1 MSHENNTSRKAVRRA
16 VLAQDLLSTR
26 PIDLPEFEEPPV
38 VEVVLS
44 IQFSELRK
52 YRSLHAGLLW
62 GRYRDSGFEE
72 FSEHNP
78 LAPRFET
85 FGPEEELQQSS
96 LKIVPT
102 DEMQPFRAW
111 FIKEGRSELMQ
122 LQADRFV
129 HNWRKIGESNNYPR
143 YEIIKKKFFE
153 EIKELQAFF
162 DEEGIGQIQP
172 NQCEVTYVNLIS
184 FDGDIWTNPEAALK
198 VLSEV
203 RLDPDDSNAR
213 LPRLGDARY
222 SARFV
227 LADGQDMPIGRL
239 IVSAQPAISND
250 GSRSLRLEL
259 TARGA
264 PLSPDLDGASQFFD
278 FGREAVVRGFTALTT
293 PQMHKKW
300 RRTK

>member
-1 MSHENNTSRKAVRRA
+1 M
-16 VLAQDLLSTR
+16 QDLSAIR
-26 PIDLPEFEEPPV
+26 PIDLPEFENPPV

-44 IQFSELRK
+44 LQFSELRK
-52 YRSLHAGLLW
+52 YQILHAGLLW
-62 GRYRDSGFEE
+62 GRYRDSGFKE
-72 FSEHNP
+72 FSEHAP
-78 LAPRFET
+78 LEPRFET
-85 FGPEEELQQSS
+85 FGPEEEIRQPG
-96 LKIVPT
+96 LKIVSG
-102 DEMQPFRAW
+102 DEMRPLRIW
-111 FIKEGRSELMQ
+111 FIKEGGGELIQ

-129 HNWRKIGESNNYPR
+129 HNWRKTGESQNYPR
-143 YEIIKKKFFE
+143 YERIKERFFE

-184 FDGDIWTNPEAALK
+184 FDDDVWTNPEAALK

-203 RLDPDDSNAR
+203 RLNPDDSNAL
-213 LPRLGDARY
+213 LPALEDARF

-227 LADGQDMPIGRL
+227 LVADDQNEPIGRL
-239 IVSAQPAISND
+239 IVSAQPAISTD
-250 GSRSLRLEL
+250 GSRMLRLEL

-264 PLSPDLDGASQFFD
+264 PFRPDLDGASQFFD

-293 PQMHKKW
+293 AQMHKIW

>member
-1 MSHENNTSRKAVRRA
+1 MSHVNNTSGKT
-16 VLAQDLLSTR
+16 VLTQDLLATR

-44 IQFSELRK
+44 LQFSELRK
-52 YRSLHAGLLW
+52 CRSLQAGLLW
-62 GRYRDSGFEE
+62 GRYRDSGFKE
-72 FSEHNP
+72 FSEHPP
-78 LAPRFET
+78 LEPRFET
-85 FGPEEELQQSS
+85 FGPEEEIRQPS
-96 LKIVPT
+96 LKIVLAK
-102 DEMQPFRAW
+102 EVQPFRIW
-111 FIKEGRSELMQ
+111 FIKEGGGELIQ

-129 HNWRKIGESNNYPR
+129 HNWRKTGESQNYPR
-143 YEIIKKKFFE
+143 YERIKERFFE
-153 EIKELQAFF
+153 EINELQTFF
-162 DEEGIGQIQP
+162 DEEGIGRIQP

-184 FDGDIWTNPEAALK
+184 FDGDVWTNPEAALK

-203 RLDPDDSNAR
+203 RFNPDDSNAR
-213 LPRLGDARY
+213 LPTLEDARY

-227 LADGQDMPIGRL
+227 LADGQNKPIGRL
-239 IVSAQPAISND
+239 IVSAQPAISID

-264 PLSPDLDGASQFFD
+264 PFSPDLDGASQFFD

-293 PQMHKKW
+293 AQMHKIW

>member
-1 MSHENNTSRKAVRRA
+1 MNNTSREA
-16 VLAQDLLSTR
+16 VLAQDLLATR
-26 PIDLPEFEEPPV
+26 PIDLPEFEKPPV

-44 IQFSELRK
+44 LQFSELRK

-62 GRYRDSGFEE
+62 SRYRDSGFKEY
-72 FSEHNP
+72 SEHPP
-78 LAPRFET
+78 LERRFEI
-85 FGPEEELQQSS
+85 FGPEEEIRQPS
-96 LKIVPT
+96 LKLVPA
-102 DEMQPFRAW
+102 DEVRPFRIW
-111 FIKEGRSELMQ
+111 FIKEEGGELIQ

-129 HNWRKIGESNNYPR
+129 HNWRKTGESQNYPR
-143 YEIIKKKFFE
+143 YERIKERFFE

-184 FDGDIWTNPEAALK
+184 FDGDVWTNPEAALK
-198 VLSEV
+198 VLSDV
-203 RLDPDDSNAR
+203 RLNPDDSNAR
-213 LPRLGDARY
+213 LPTLEDAQY

-227 LADGQDMPIGRL
+227 LADDKKEPIGRL
-239 IVSAQPAISND
+239 IVSAQPAISTD
-250 GSRSLRLEL
+250 GNRMLRLEL

-264 PLSPDLDGASQFFD
+264 PFRPDLDGASQFFD

-293 PQMHKKW
+293 AQMHKIW